1 MVSRFIPD
9 SIKYGSLIAK
19 AAADD
24 EVPTAGYLQEEIKK
38 LTFDPNA
45 CVGVEDALI
54 ARLDKRSSNVK
65 LKTLRLIKLL
75 CDDGAP
81 GFRRDM
87 QRRIKEV
94 RDCLHWQ
101 GDPHPTMGDLP
112 SKMVREAAQ
121 QVITVVF
128 DAGPYV
134 GAPSGGLGLTA
145 ASPPAHLAPRAAG
158 SVDQR
163 LPDLPPHMSQQQVPA
178 PPQQSSGQGT
188 GAAQGAGAAT
198 KYAGFGS
205 ENLRGAAG
213 GGGDHKPL
221 SSYFSN
227 VPAPAA
233 PAASAPRM
241 DVMTPGSSVSMLA
254 GGVMQM
260 SKHGVASRP
269 SPAVAARMQHHAALR
284 SSLPSPPRMP

>member
-38 LTFDPNA
+38 LTYDPNA
-45 CVGVEDALI
+45 CAGVEDALI

-178 PPQQSSGQGT
+178 PPQQSPG
-188 GAAQGAGAAT
+188 QGAGAAT

-205 ENLRGAAG
+205 ENLRGAGG

-227 VPAPAA
+227 APAPAAPAA
-233 PAASAPRM
+233 PAASAPRI

-269 SPAVAARMQHHAALR
+269 SPAVAARVKRHAALR
-284 SSLPSPPRMP
+284 SSLPCLPRIP

>member
-38 LTFDPNA
+38 LTYDPNA

-178 PPQQSSGQGT
+178 PPQQSPG
-188 GAAQGAGAAT
+188 QGAGAAT

-205 ENLRGAAG
+205 ENLRGAGG

-227 VPAPAA
+227 APAPAA
-233 PAASAPRM
+233 PAASAPRI
-241 DVMTPGSSVSMLA
+241 DVMAPGSSVSMLA

-269 SPAVAARMQHHAALR
+269 SPAVAARMKHHAALR
-284 SSLPSPPRMP
+284 SSLPSLPRIP